1 MQLVLQLL
9 MQLMYYA
16 KLYLALV
23 YKVWMAKHGKTRQF
37 FAYPGRVPTRHQHRL
52 HNSSSTTALG
62 KAGIKEQSQRLS
74 DQLNPSINYLI
85 D

>member
-37 FAYPGRVPTRHQHRL
+37 FAYPGRVPIRHQNRF
-52 HNSSSTTALG
+52 HNSSSTNALG
-62 KAGIKEQSQRLS
+62 KEGIKEQLNCLS
-74 DQLNPSINYLI
+74 DQLN
-85 D
+85 